1 MTDSTTPATTSTAAP
16 IQAYGRGPTPRTIPR
31 AVHEAR
37 EAWRALLP
45 AALRLT
51 PRRPSPSAEALAEVT
66 ALGADP
72 DLWRWAYAAQEGDIR
87 AARTLARRAE
97 RAAEADPEGA
107 LAFACLARV
116 LAYRAAW
123 AYRERGAPR

>member
-1 MTDSTTPATTSTAAP
+1 MTDSTTPATAAAP
-16 IQAYGRGPTPRTIPR
+16 IQAYGRGSTPRTIPR

-37 EAWRALLP
+37 EAWRALTP

-51 PRRPSPSAEALAEVT
+51 PRRPSVGTEMRAEIT

-72 DLWRWAYAAQEGDIR
+72 DLWRWAYAAQEGNIR

-97 RAAEADPEGA
+97 KAAEADPEGA
-107 LAFACLARV
+107 LAFACLVRV
-116 LAYRAAW
+116 IAYRAAW